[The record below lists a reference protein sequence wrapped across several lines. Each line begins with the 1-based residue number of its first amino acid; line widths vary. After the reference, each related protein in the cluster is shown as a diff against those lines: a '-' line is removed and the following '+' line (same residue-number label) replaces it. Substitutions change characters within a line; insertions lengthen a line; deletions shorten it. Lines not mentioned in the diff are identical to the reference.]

1 MAKGLR
7 KHSQWIYTSL
17 LVTCQNMTGR
27 QENEAGVSKQ
37 TGTLSALY
45 CCVILLDFTEKQHSA
60 RALILFFKSAYWGLC
75 FMSACSSGLIGRSW
89 AMLFVS
95 GGYNVKIYDNQPG
108 QSTKAITE
116 IK

>member
-7 KHSQWIYTSL
+7 KHSQWMYNSL

-60 RALILFFKSAYWGLC
+60 LALILFFKSAYWGLC
-75 FMSACSSGLIGRSW
+75 FMSVTMGFSS
-89 AMLFVS
+89 LF
-95 GGYNVKIYDNQPG
+95 
-108 QSTKAITE
+108 
-116 IK
+116 